1 MNLILATHTIP
12 LKRSTLLIASIFY
25 NVEANNVD
33 CEKWNSQKSF
43 RPKMYKCTLRTK
55 ALTSV
60 LPPNI
65 CSDLAITTSTS
76 TCYTRILRCCNGHS
90 RDRLGTRF
98 VHPAQRPF
106 SISLLQPLFS
116 IPELSLY
123 FNQMYFSFHR
133 FLMCMKGLY
142 QADFILSNIK

>member
-1 MNLILATHTIP
+1 MSLIKFFSRHTEQTA
-12 LKRSTLLIASIFY
+12 KSRTDKKAS
-25 NVEANNVD
+25 AL
-33 CEKWNSQKSF
+33 
-43 RPKMYKCTLRTK
+43 KMYKCTFRTK

-65 CSDLAITTSTS
+65 CSDLTITTSTS

>member
-1 MNLILATHTIP
+1 MLENIISRHGSFLLNYLAE
-12 LKRSTLLIASIFY
+12 LA
-25 NVEANNVD
+25 A
-33 CEKWNSQKSF
+33 EKQNKQKSF
-43 RPKMYKCTLRTK
+43 RPKKVYVCTLRTK

-60 LPPNI
+60 LPPKI
-65 CSDLAITTSTS
+65 RSDLTITTSAS
-76 TCYTRILRCCNGHS
+76 TCFMRILRCCNGHS
-90 RDRLGTRF
+90 RDRLGTCF

-106 SISLLQPLFS
+106 SISLPQLLFS

-142 QADFILSNIK
+142 QGDFILSNIK